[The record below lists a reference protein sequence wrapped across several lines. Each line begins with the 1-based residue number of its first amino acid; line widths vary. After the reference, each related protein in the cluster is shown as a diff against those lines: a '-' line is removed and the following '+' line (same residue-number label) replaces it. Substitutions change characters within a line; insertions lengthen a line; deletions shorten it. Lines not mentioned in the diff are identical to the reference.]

1 MQSRELRNAFL
12 KFFEEREHTVVPSSS
27 LVPDDPSVLLTTAGM
42 QQFKPYYTGEADP
55 MASPHPTLGGK
66 PLGSYNTVSIQKSFR
81 TSDID
86 EVGDERHL
94 TFFEMMGNFSF
105 GGYFKE
111 EAIKY
116 AKEFFDSINLKIDY
130 VTVFEGDTDVSRDEE
145 SVKIWDKYG
154 FSVQK
159 GNLKFMGKED
169 NFWGPTGNEGPC
181 GPTTE
186 IYVFGIEIWNI
197 VFNEYYCHKD
207 GRLEPLK
214 TPGVDTGMGLER
226 LAMVSQGKENIF
238 ETDLFEAIFNAI
250 IEIPGDKPI
259 GKVRIIADHLR
270 AATFL
275 IADGIEPSNTDRGYI
290 LRRLIRRAMAT
301 HYKFIGAGLDPKFYI
316 RPVEAVIDI
325 YGIENKTTILES
337 IGKETERFSK
347 SLERGMKELEK
358 LSDISGK
365 QAFDLYQTF
374 GLPPEITRESQE
386 FNWDEFNK
394 AQADH
399 LAVSAVG
406 AEKKFGG
413 HGLLLDTGELKAANE
428 EELVKVT
435 RLHTATHLL
444 QSALRKVLGESVHQA
459 GSDIT
464 AERTRFDF
472 TFDRKLTS
480 EEVTQVEDLVNRAIQ
495 DDLAVNYEE
504 LPYEEAVKT
513 GALHFAK
520 EKYPPK
526 VKVYTMDSK
535 YPEPFSKELCG
546 GPHVTHTSEVGRF
559 KILKEEAVSA
569 GIRRLRATLE

>member
-1 MQSRELRNAFL
+1 
-12 KFFEEREHTVVPSSS
+12 
-27 LVPDDPSVLLTTAGM
+27 
-42 QQFKPYYTGEADP
+42 
-55 MASPHPTLGGK
+55 
-66 PLGSYNTVSIQKSFR
+66 
-81 TSDID
+81 
-86 EVGDERHL
+86 
-94 TFFEMMGNFSF
+94 
-105 GGYFKE
+105 
-111 EAIKY
+111 
-116 AKEFFDSINLKIDY
+116 
-130 VTVFEGDTDVSRDEE
+130 
-145 SVKIWDKYG
+145 
-154 FSVQK
+154 
-159 GNLKFMGKED
+159 
-169 NFWGPTGNEGPC
+169 
-181 GPTTE
+181 
-186 IYVFGIEIWNI
+186 
-197 VFNEYYCHKD
+197 
-207 GRLEPLK
+207 
-214 TPGVDTGMGLER
+214 
-226 LAMVSQGKENIF
+226 
-238 ETDLFEAIFNAI
+238 
-250 IEIPGDKPI
+250 
-259 GKVRIIADHLR
+259 
-270 AATFL
+270 
-275 IADGIEPSNTDRGYI
+275 
-290 LRRLIRRAMAT
+290 
-301 HYKFIGAGLDPKFYI
+301 
-316 RPVEAVIDI
+316 
-325 YGIENKTTILES
+325 
-337 IGKETERFSK
+337 
-347 SLERGMKELEK
+347 MKELEK

-546 GPHVTHTSEVGRF
+546 GPHVMHTSEVGRF
-559 KILKEEAVSA
+559 KILKEESVSA